1 MQPEKMYILHDSSED
16 SLLKTLLANRG
27 ITEEKEIEAFLNP
40 HYEDHLHDPFLMPDM
55 EKAVTRTLDA
65 IEKDEHIAIF
75 SDYDCDGIPGGVTL
89 HDFFKAI
96 GFINFQNYIPHRHDE
111 GYGFNAGAV
120 EKFKKDGANLIITID
135 CGTVDHEAVEAAK
148 AADIPVIIIDHHEA
162 GEQKPDVYALLNP
175 KCEDEYPFKGLCA
188 AGVTY
193 KFIQGLIAR
202 GRERGMIDL
211 PEGFEKWFLDMVGLA
226 TVADMVPLVG
236 ENRALAHYGLKV
248 LRKSRRPGVHH
259 LARKNG
265 LKLPY
270 ITEDDV
276 GFTIG
281 PRINAASRMDTPEDA
296 FTLLA
301 TTDEVEAGTRA
312 AHLEKLNRERKTTV
326 AVMSRELKRRLE
338 KQTEIPNVIVIGNP
352 EWKPALVGL
361 SANSLV
367 ETYQRPVFV
376 WGRDGQGVIKGSCR
390 SDGSVSVVELMQE
403 AGHALLGFGGHKEAG
418 GFSTSDEH
426 IHILSD
432 ALNEAYEKLSATL
445 SETEE
450 VFVDTD
456 LTLDAIDN
464 SLLQTL
470 RTLAPFG
477 MGNPKPLF
485 RFQNVMPESIEAFG
499 KAGDHTT
506 VTFNTKN
513 GKRKAIAFFKK
524 PGDFP
529 HLKKEGCTIIAHVE
543 ESFFMGRKEIRLRII
558 DVMPV

>member
-1 MQPEKMYILHDSSED
+1 MRPERIYTLHEPEADSFVNR
-16 SLLKTLLANRG
+16 LLANRG
-27 ITEEKEIEAFLNP
+27 ITDEKEVEAFLNP
-40 HYEDHLHDPFLMPDM
+40 DYEEHLHDPFLMQDM
-55 EKAVTRTLDA
+55 EKAVSRTWEG
-65 IEKDEHIAIF
+65 IEKEEYIAIF
-75 SDYDCDGIPGGVTL
+75 SDYDCDGIPGGTVL

-96 GFINFQNYIPHRHDE
+96 GYEQFQNYIPHRHEE

-120 EKFKKDGANLIITID
+120 AKFNKDGVHLIITID
-135 CGTVDHEAVEAAK
+135 CGTVDHEALAAAK
-148 AADIPVIIIDHHEA
+148 EAGIPVIIIDHHEA
-162 GEQKPDVYALLNP
+162 GKESPDCYALLNP
-175 KCEDEYPFKGLCA
+175 KCEDSYPFKGLCA

-193 KFIQGLIAR
+193 KFVQALITEGRKR
-202 GRERGMIDL
+202 GKVDL
-211 PEGFEKWFLDMVGLA
+211 PEGWEKWLLDLVGIA
-226 TVADMVPLVG
+226 TIADMVPLVG

-248 LRKSRRPGVHH
+248 LRKSRRPGLHH
-259 LARKNG
+259 LVRKNG
-265 LKLPY
+265 LRQHML
-270 ITEDDV
+270 TEDDI

-296 FTLLA
+296 FTLLS

-338 KQTEIPNVIVIGNP
+338 KLTEIPKVIVIGNP

-390 SDGSVSVVELMQE
+390 SDGSASVVDLMQE
-403 AGHALLGFGGHKEAG
+403 ASHALLGFGGHKEAG
-418 GFSTSDEH
+418 GFSVSEEH

-450 VFVDTD
+450 IFVDADIALEDINETFLRD
-456 LTLDAIDN
+456 
-464 SLLQTL
+464 L

-485 RFQNVMPESIEAFG
+485 RILNAKPIAIESFG
-499 KAGDHTT
+499 KGGDHTK
-506 VTFNTKN
+506 VKF
-513 GKRKAIAFFKK
+513 GAIDAIAFFKK
-524 PGDFP
+524 PEEFM
-529 HLKKEGCTIIAHVE
+529 HLSTDGCTLIAHVE
-543 ESFFMGRKEIRLRII
+543 ESFFLGRKETRLRIV
-558 DVMPV
+558 DVLPK